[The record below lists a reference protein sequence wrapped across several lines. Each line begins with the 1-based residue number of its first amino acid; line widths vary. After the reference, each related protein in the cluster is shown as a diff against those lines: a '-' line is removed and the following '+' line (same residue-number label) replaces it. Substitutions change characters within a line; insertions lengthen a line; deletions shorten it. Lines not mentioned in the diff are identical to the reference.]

1 MRACN
6 SLLVSVGLD
15 VVFGSFAGVVRG
27 MRLMSLGDMRVVG
40 CGFVISVF
48 MMLGSFSMVIGC
60 KLMML
65 SSLGVM
71 MRRFLRHSVS
81 FRSERFRTANPRL
94 C

>member
-15 VVFGSFAGVVRG
+15 VMFGSFAGMVRG
-27 MRLMSLGDMRVVG
+27 MRLVSLGNMRVVG

-48 MMLGSFSMVIGC
+48 VMPGSFSMVVGR

-65 SSLGVM
+65 GSLGVM
-71 MRRFLRHSVS
+71 MRCFLRHGVS
-81 FRSERFRTANPRL
+81 FRAERF
-94 C
+94 